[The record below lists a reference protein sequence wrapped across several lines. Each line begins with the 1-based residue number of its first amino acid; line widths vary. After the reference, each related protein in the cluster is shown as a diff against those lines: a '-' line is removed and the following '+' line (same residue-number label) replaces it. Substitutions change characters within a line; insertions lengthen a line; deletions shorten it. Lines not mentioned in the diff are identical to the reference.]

1 MNKIEFFELRRG
13 TDNKPE
19 VCIET
24 GMPMVLFSED
34 KSIKLLLAYY
44 HCKDRWCCT
53 ELYTG
58 LFLETGTTKAELL
71 ERIAQ
76 TAGRIFEI
84 DWNNKYYG
92 DKYWNQSHQFIA
104 DAYRHLDE
112 ARPSGLFGRHSLSQ
126 ELIEYITAPT
136 FKEAIHGGKEE

>member
-1 MNKIEFFELRRG
+1 MNKIEFFEVRRG

-19 VCIET
+19 ACIET

-34 KSIKLLLAYY
+34 KSIKLMCVYY
-44 HCKDRWCCT
+44 HCGNKWCCT

-58 LFLETGTTKAELL
+58 LFLETGTTKAELF

-76 TAGRIFEI
+76 TARQIFEI
-84 DWNNKYYG
+84 DWNNKYWG
-92 DKYWNQSHQFIA
+92 DKYWNQSHQIVA
-104 DAYRHLDE
+104 DAYKQLDE
-112 ARPSGLFGRHSLSQ
+112 CRPSGLFGRHSLSQ

-136 FKEAIHGGKEE
+136 FKEAISNGKEE

>member
-1 MNKIEFFELRRG
+1 MNKIEFFEVRRG

-19 VCIET
+19 ACIET

-34 KSIKLLLAYY
+34 KSIKLMCVYY
-44 HCKDRWCCT
+44 HCRNTWCCT

-58 LFLETGTTKAELL
+58 LFLETGTTKAELF
-71 ERIAQ
+71 ERIAK

-84 DWNNKYYG
+84 DWNNKYWG
-92 DKYWNQSHQFIA
+92 EKYWNQAHRIVA
-104 DAYRHLDE
+104 DAYKKLDE
-112 ARPSGLFGRHSLSQ
+112 ARPSGLFGRHPLSQ

-136 FKEAIHGGKEE
+136 FKEAIRGGKEE

>member
-1 MNKIEFFELRRG
+1 MNKIEFFITRRG

-19 VCIET
+19 VHIET

-34 KSIKLLLAYY
+34 KSMKLMLAYS
-44 HCKDRWCCT
+44 HLAKEWRCT
-53 ELYTG
+53 ELYSG
-58 LFLETGTTKAELL
+58 LLLTNGKTKAELF

-76 TAGRIFEI
+76 AAGQIFEI
-84 DWNNKYYG
+84 DWNNKYRG
-92 DKYWNQSHQFIA
+92 DKYCDRMHQIVA
-104 DAYRHLDE
+104 DAYKQLDE

-136 FKEAIHGGKEE
+136 FKEAIRGGKEE

>member
-1 MNKIEFFELRRG
+1 MNKIEFFEVRRG
-13 TDNKPE
+13 TDNKLKA
-19 VCIET
+19 CIET

-34 KSIKLLLAYY
+34 KSMKLMLVYY
-44 HCKDRWCCT
+44 HCRNRWCCT

-58 LFLETGTTKAELL
+58 LLLETGRTKAELFK
-71 ERIAQ
+71 RIAL

-84 DWNNKYYG
+84 YWWNNKY
-92 DKYWNQSHQFIA
+92 WNQTHQIVA
-104 DAYRHLDE
+104 DAYRQLDE

-136 FKEAIHGGKEE
+136 FKEAICGGKEE